1 MVKITEELLQK
12 ADQIPNFSDGV
23 IMPDGDYRLIEEK
36 GHLQTM
42 MALLPYPEK
51 EIWKMIPEN
60 DSALDIE
67 GWTGHSGCIILA
79 PHLVNLTKKEVGLPP
94 FEEATERQK
103 RDGMCWK
110 DEHER
115 YNDGKAFKIT
125 ASLNSPIIGS
135 PDRVKATAPI
145 APDVRDS
152 VSARRIAVDALWNS
166 SAVPATRDPSSSS
179 ANGSAT

>member
-60 DSALDIE
+60 DSALFWMIE
-67 GWTGHSGCIILA
+67 KTGC
-79 PHLVNLTKKEVGLPP
+79 VLTDYNSTVGMVMTRSQKEV
-94 FEEATERQK
+94 F
-103 RDGMCWK
+103 
-110 DEHER
+110 
-115 YNDGKAFKIT
+115 
-125 ASLNSPIIGS
+125 
-135 PDRVKATAPI
+135 
-145 APDVRDS
+145 
-152 VSARRIAVDALWNS
+152 DALVARGIFRRSILILPGRGRRCGIRASRVALYLKRKQNRI
-166 SAVPATRDPSSSS
+166 VEVYKFENCCTI
-179 ANGSAT
+179 

>member
-60 DSALDIE
+60 DSALFWMIE
-67 GWTGHSGCIILA
+67 KTGCVITDYNSTVGMDMTHEQERVFQA
-79 PHLVNLTKKEVGLPP
+79 LVAHGFISSEYFNLSSQRKKFHDQEK
-94 FEEATERQK
+94 QK
-103 RDGMCWK
+103 DK
-110 DEHER
+110 
-115 YNDGKAFKIT
+115 T
-125 ASLNSPIIGS
+125 VPSL
-135 PDRVKATAPI
+135 
-145 APDVRDS
+145 
-152 VSARRIAVDALWNS
+152 
-166 SAVPATRDPSSSS
+166 
-179 ANGSAT
+179 

>member
-60 DSALDIE
+60 DSALFWMIE
-67 GWTGHSGCIILA
+67 KTGC
-79 PHLVNLTKKEVGLPP
+79 VLTDYNSTVGMAMTQSQKEVFDALVAHGIVSPEY
-94 FEEATERQK
+94 FDITRQRQK
-103 RDGMCWK
+103 MRD
-110 DEHER
+110 H
-115 YNDGKAFKIT
+115 GKQ
-125 ASLNSPIIGS
+125 GS
-135 PDRVKATAPI
+135 T
-145 APDVRDS
+145 
-152 VSARRIAVDALWNS
+152 VSEEKTEQDC
-166 SAVPATRDPSSSS
+166 
-179 ANGSAT
+179 

>member
-60 DSALDIE
+60 DSALFWMIE
-67 GWTGHSGCIILA
+67 KTGC
-79 PHLVNLTKKEVGLPP
+79 VLTDYNSTVGMVMTRSQKEV
-94 FEEATERQK
+94 F
-103 RDGMCWK
+103 
-110 DEHER
+110 
-115 YNDGKAFKIT
+115 
-125 ASLNSPIIGS
+125 
-135 PDRVKATAPI
+135 
-145 APDVRDS
+145 
-152 VSARRIAVDALWNS
+152 DALLILPGRGRRCGIRASRVALYLKRKQNRI
-166 SAVPATRDPSSSS
+166 VEVYKFENCCTI
-179 ANGSAT
+179 

>member
-60 DSALDIE
+60 DSALFWMIE
-67 GWTGHSGCIILA
+67 KTGC
-79 PHLVNLTKKEVGLPP
+79 VLTDYNSTVGMVMTRSQKEVFDALVARGIISPEY
-94 FEEATERQK
+94 FDITRQRQK
-103 RDGMCWK
+103 MRDQGK
-110 DEHER
+110 QGSTVAEER
-115 YNDGKAFKIT
+115 IEQDF
-125 ASLNSPIIGS
+125 
-135 PDRVKATAPI
+135 
-145 APDVRDS
+145 
-152 VSARRIAVDALWNS
+152 
-166 SAVPATRDPSSSS
+166 
-179 ANGSAT
+179 